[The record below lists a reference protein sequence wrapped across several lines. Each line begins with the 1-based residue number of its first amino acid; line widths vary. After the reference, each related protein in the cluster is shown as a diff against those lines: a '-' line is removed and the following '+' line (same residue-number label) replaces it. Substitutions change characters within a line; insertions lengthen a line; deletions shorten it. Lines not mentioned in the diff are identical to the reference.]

1 MKDEEKFQLAQT
13 RWDQK
18 EVRGRLTSL
27 KYLVIG
33 QIVIVLVVSMV
44 IIVVVL
50 GKG

>member
-1 MKDEEKFQLAQT
+1 MKDEERLAIAET
-13 RWDQK
+13 KWGQK
-18 EVRGRLTSL
+18 ELRGRLTSL